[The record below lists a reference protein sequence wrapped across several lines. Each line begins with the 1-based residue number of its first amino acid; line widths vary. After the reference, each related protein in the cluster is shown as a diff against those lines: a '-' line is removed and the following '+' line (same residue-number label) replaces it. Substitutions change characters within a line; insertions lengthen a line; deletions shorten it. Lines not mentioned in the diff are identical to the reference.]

1 MHRAFGN
8 SSAEDI
14 PFTALDEK
22 AELLPPPPMIAPH
35 ELTPDALPGA
45 WENHE
50 TNGAAIVRALSQK
63 RGIAVPWGLV
73 RDSLSGAV
81 RSRWLETVQGDG
93 AVADFDRAGAWRLR
107 LPEGG
112 TAAVPQPQAA
122 ELEVDG
128 FQVQNL
134 AELVPKLLAASA
146 GYGLRFRI
154 GVALEANAPES
165 VRRQVDDMLKET
177 VPNLKSDARAG
188 PAI

>member
-1 MHRAFGN
+1 M
-8 SSAEDI
+8 
-14 PFTALDEK
+14 
-22 AELLPPPPMIAPH
+22 
-35 ELTPDALPGA
+35 
-45 WENHE
+45 
-50 TNGAAIVRALSQK
+50 
-63 RGIAVPWGLV
+63 
-73 RDSLSGAV
+73 
-81 RSRWLETVQGDG
+81 
-93 AVADFDRAGAWRLR
+93 
-107 LPEGG
+107 
-112 TAAVPQPQAA
+112 PQPQAA